1 MTRSLTRPDSGLG
14 PGRGPDY
21 PFLRPVSGTPGPG
34 QPQDAASARVR
45 PPSASE
51 RAEAVEFLAAKA
63 RWPGV
68 AGRVT
73 AAERELGEMSQ
84 AERVFLEIEMATK
97 RGSSHTADYDPLA
110 WGRS

>member
-21 PFLRPVSGTPGPG
+21 PFLRPVSGAPGPG
-34 QPQDAASARVR
+34 QSQEVASAVARMG
-45 PPSASE
+45 ASE

-84 AERVFLEIEMATK
+84 AERVYLEIEMATK